1 LVDNNLPT
9 TAFLQKAKY
18 HSYMRLPL
26 LSLLLLFVL
35 SFTANAQ
42 KQKTEET
49 GMYLVSFKNKKGT
62 SFSVDRPGEFLS
74 ERALLRRAA
83 HGAEI
88 TEEDLPLSPNYLA
101 GVMETGATLWL
112 KSKWMNGVVMAAA
125 GPQVKALRKLK
136 FVDKVKLVAPMQY
149 DRASVTPIVPNLDRP
164 APVADPVPVSKRFYG
179 YGWDN
184 MSGMKGDSLHTWGFR
199 GKGVLVA
206 VFDGGFP
213 NVNYK
218 DFLGYNDAATI
229 PANYDVVEQDNTALD
244 GSTHGATVLSTMAAN
259 HPFFF
264 IGTAPEA
271 RYVLFKT
278 ENGKGEHRLE
288 EINYA
293 VALELADSIGV
304 DIINSS
310 LGYTTFSSKKMDY
323 KYADLDGKTSP
334 ASRAITK
341 AFQRG
346 MIIVTSAGNSGSD
359 DWKYVGTPA
368 DSPEAFSIGALNKDG
383 SRAQFS
389 SFGPT
394 ADGRTKP
401 DVSALG
407 VDVAAVAANGRGLTG
422 ANGTSLASPLV
433 AGLMACLRQA
443 VPDATNKELLD
454 AVRASADQA
463 DKPDNERGWGQP
475 DFAAAYRMLMSAR
488 K

>member
-1 LVDNNLPT
+1 
-9 TAFLQKAKY
+9 
-18 HSYMRLPL
+18 MRY
-26 LSLLLLFVL
+26 LLLLAFL
-35 SFTANAQ
+35 LPLTNINAQ
-42 KQKTEET
+42 KKTEET
-49 GMYLVSFKNKKGT
+49 GMYLVTFKDKKDT
-62 SFSVDRPGEFLS
+62 PFTIEDPAAFLS

-83 HGAEI
+83 HNSEV
-88 TEEDLPLSPNYLA
+88 TELDLPLSPVYLNRVA
-101 GVMETGATLWL
+101 DTGAKLWL
-112 KSKWMNGVVMAAA
+112 KSKWMNGVVVSAA
-125 GPQVKALRKLK
+125 GPQVKSLRKLK
-136 FVDKVKLVAPMQY
+136 FVTEVQLVAPVQY
-149 DRASVTPIVPNLDRP
+149 ERESLLPIIPNLERP
-164 APVADPVPVSKRFYG
+164 APVVESVPVEKKFYG
-179 YGWDN
+179 FGWKN
-184 MSGMKGDSLHTWGFR
+184 ISGMKGDSLHNWGFR
-199 GKGVLVA
+199 GKGVLVG

-218 DFLGYNDAATI
+218 DFLGYDDKATI
-229 PANYDVVEQDNTALD
+229 PANYDVVEQDDTALD
-244 GSTHGATVLSTMAAN
+244 GSTHGATVLSTMAAH

-278 ENGKGEHRLE
+278 ENGRGEHRLE

-304 DIINSS
+304 DVVNSS
-310 LGYTTFSSKKMDY
+310 LGYTTFSSKDMNY
-323 KYADLDGKTSP
+323 KYEDLDGKTSP
-334 ASRAITK
+334 ASVAITH

-359 DWKYVGTPA
+359 EWKYVGTPA
-368 DSPEAFSIGALNKDG
+368 DSPEAFSIGALNADG
-383 SRAQFS
+383 SRAYFS

-407 VDVAAVAANGRGLTG
+407 VDVAAVATNGRGLTG

-443 VPDATNKELLD
+443 VPDATNKELMD
-454 AVRASADQA
+454 AVRATADQA
-463 DKPDNERGWGQP
+463 DAPDNERGYGQP
-475 DFAAAYRMLMSAR
+475 NFAAAYRMLMNAR

>member
-1 LVDNNLPT
+1 MLMLYLSNIT
-9 TAFLQKAKY
+9 
-18 HSYMRLPL
+18 MRY
-26 LSLLLLFVL
+26 LLFLAVFI
-35 SFTANAQ
+35 SFTAAHAQ
-42 KQKTEET
+42 KQTDET
-49 GMYLVSFKNKKGT
+49 AMYFISFSDKKGT
-62 SFSVDRPGEFLS
+62 EFSVDNPAAFLS

-83 HGAEI
+83 HKTEI
-88 TEEDLPLSPNYLA
+88 TQEDLPLSPAYVQD
-101 GVMETGATLWL
+101 VMKTGAKLWL
-112 KSKWMNGVVMAAA
+112 KSKWMNGVVVAAA
-125 GPQVKALRKLK
+125 GPQVKDLRKLG
-136 FVDKVKLVAPMQY
+136 FVKDVTLVAPVQY
-149 DRASVTPIVPNLDRP
+149 ERASLTPFIANLDRP
-164 APVADPVPVSKRFYG
+164 APVVDPVPVEQRFYG

-184 MSGMKGDSLHTWGFR
+184 LTGMKGDSLHTWGFR

-213 NVNYK
+213 SVNYK
-218 DFLGYNDAATI
+218 DFLGYNDAAAV
-229 PANYDVVEQDNTALD
+229 PGNYDLVEQDDTALD

-271 RYVLFKT
+271 KYVLFKT
-278 ENGKGEHRLE
+278 ENGRGEHRLE

-304 DIINSS
+304 DVVNSS
-310 LGYTTFSSKKMDY
+310 LGYTTFSSKEMNY
-323 KYADLDGKTSP
+323 KYEDLDGKTSP
-334 ASRAITK
+334 ASVAITR
-341 AFQRG
+341 AFRRG

-383 SRAQFS
+383 SKAYFS

-407 VDVAAVAANGRGLTG
+407 VDVAAVAANGRGLTS

-443 VPDATNKELLD
+443 VPDATNQEILD
-454 AVRASADQA
+454 ALRATADQA
-463 DKPDNERGWGQP
+463 AKPDNERGYGQP
-475 DFAAAYRMLMSAR
+475 DFAAAYRLLMTAR

>member
-1 LVDNNLPT
+1 
-9 TAFLQKAKY
+9 
-18 HSYMRLPL
+18 MRNF
-26 LSLLLLFVL
+26 LLLLAFVCLTTTL
-35 SFTANAQ
+35 SAQ
-42 KQKTEET
+42 KTTET

-62 SFSVDRPGEFLS
+62 AFTTANPAAFLS

-83 HGAEI
+83 HGTEI
-88 TEEDLPLSPNYLA
+88 TETDLPLSPDHVRQ
-101 GVMETGATLWL
+101 VMATGATLWL
-112 KSKWMNGVVMAAA
+112 KSKWLNAVVVAAA
-125 GPQVKALRKLK
+125 GPQVAALRDLD
-136 FVDKVKLVAPMQY
+136 FVTELELVAPLQY
-149 DRASVTPIVPNLDRP
+149 DRPTPLPVVPLLTRP
-164 APVADPVPVSKRFYG
+164 APKVDAVPVAKNFYG

-184 MSGMKGDSLHTWGFR
+184 LSAMKGDSLHRWGFR

-218 DFLGYNDAATI
+218 DFLGYTDAATI
-229 PANYDVVEQDNTALD
+229 PANYDLVEQDSTALD

-271 RYVLFKT
+271 TYVLFKT
-278 ENGKGEHRLE
+278 ENGRGEHRLE
-288 EINYA
+288 EINY
-293 VALELADSIGV
+293 VVGLELADSIGV
-304 DIINSS
+304 DVVNSS
-310 LGYTTFSSKKMDY
+310 LGYTTFGY
-323 KYADLDGKTSP
+323 KEMNYRYKDLDGKTSP
-334 ASRAITK
+334 ASRGITT

-346 MIIVTSAGNSGSD
+346 MIVVTSAGNSGAD
-359 DWKYVGTPA
+359 DWKYVGIPA

-383 SRAQFS
+383 SRAYFS

-407 VDVAAVAANGRGLTG
+407 VDVAAITANGRGLTS

-443 VPDATNKELLD
+443 VPDATNQELLD
-454 AVRASADQA
+454 AVRATADQA
-463 DKPDNERGWGQP
+463 TKPDNERGHGQP
-475 DFAAAYRMLMSAR
+475 DFAAAYRRLMATR
-488 K
+488 Q

>member
-1 LVDNNLPT
+1 
-9 TAFLQKAKY
+9 
-18 HSYMRLPL
+18 MRY
-26 LSLLLLFVL
+26 LLLLAFL
-35 SFTANAQ
+35 LPLATTNAQ
-42 KQKTEET
+42 KKSEET
-49 GMYLVSFKNKKGT
+49 GMYLVTLKDKKDT
-62 SFSVDRPGEFLS
+62 PYSVNDPAAFLS

-83 HGAEI
+83 HNAPI
-88 TEEDLPLSPNYLA
+88 TELDLPLSPKHLQDVA
-101 GVMETGATLWL
+101 ATGAKIWL
-112 KSKWMNGVVMAAA
+112 KSKWMNGVVVSAA
-125 GPQVKALRKLK
+125 GPQVKALRKLNAV
-136 FVDKVKLVAPMQY
+136 VDVKLVAPVQY
-149 DRASVTPIVPNLDRP
+149 DRASIMPIIPNLDRP
-164 APVADPVPVSKRFYG
+164 QPVVESVPVSERFYG
-179 YGWDN
+179 FGWKN
-184 MSGMKGDSLHTWGFR
+184 MTGMKGDSLHSWGFR
-199 GKGVLVA
+199 GKGVLVG

-218 DFLGYNDAATI
+218 DFLGYDDKATI
-229 PANYDVVEQDNTALD
+229 PANYDVVEQDTTALD
-244 GSTHGATVLSTMAAN
+244 GSTHGATVLSTMAAH

-304 DIINSS
+304 DIVNSS
-310 LGYTTFSSKKMDY
+310 LGYTTFSSKNMNY
-323 KYADLDGKTSP
+323 KYEDLDGKTSP
-334 ASRAITK
+334 ASVAITH

-346 MIIVTSAGNSGSD
+346 MIIVTSAGNSGAD
-359 DWKYVGTPA
+359 EWKYVGTPA
-368 DSPEAFSIGALNKDG
+368 DSPEAFSIGALNADG
-383 SRAQFS
+383 SRAYFS

-443 VPDATNKELLD
+443 VPDATNQELLD
-454 AVRASADQA
+454 AVRATADQA
-463 DKPDNERGWGQP
+463 NSPDNERGYGQP
-475 DFAAAYRMLMSAR
+475 NFAAAYRILMRAR